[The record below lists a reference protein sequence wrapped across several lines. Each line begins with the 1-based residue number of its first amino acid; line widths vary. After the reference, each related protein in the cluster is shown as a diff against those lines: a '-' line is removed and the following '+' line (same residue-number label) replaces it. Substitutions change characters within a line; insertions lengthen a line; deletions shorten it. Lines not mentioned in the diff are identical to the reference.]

1 MKKVFTSLFLLMF
14 GVMASHATLK
24 VAGVVV
30 SSTGN
35 VNAGQSQG
43 TINWDGS
50 ALTFTDVSLST
61 SDNVIS
67 YDGTSSLYVKF
78 VGSNVLESTAK
89 TVLFSYHANMYLY
102 GDLCAGASAKVVYSG
117 SGTGYP
123 GIYVRDGNQ
132 LTIHDLY
139 LTVENSITSCLVAE
153 SGFDTSKLSVYTA
166 VLKLTTGASDGAIRG
181 FASTFFD
188 GGDAYLLNG
197 VYYDAT
203 NRRSCNSD
211 GTVAGTV
218 TTGAPLFVGGGIVG
232 IGYSTSISLYPNGLT
247 AGNISYEHSS
257 KTLSF
262 DAVKIT
268 VPTAATAS
276 ETRVVYNKDLEG
288 LTILFNGNNTLETQ
302 TKNVGSVI
310 KTEKKL
316 TIKGEGVD
324 LGKLATLKGNIGI
337 YAPSSEVT
345 IDNASVFADAGYG
358 IIGTESGP
366 MTLNIKDAFVAAKG
380 TVGSMYNMANC
391 NLTNVQVYADIAPG
405 VCFRKALKGFGT
417 ATEVYKDVIWIL
429 PWSTD
434 YNVTVL
440 GEKVTDLNLSNIAVD
455 GLTEGTISYDKDNK
469 VLTLDGVEMTA
480 PEGTDFIGVNTNVN
494 GYTVSTIA
502 LTGTN
507 KLTTNG
513 HVFALAGDVTFEGNG
528 SLIATSNNGSGVS
541 MYRYNNNASLTINVN
556 NTVKFFGKKYGV
568 WGNATSS
575 TTSDLILKKAGNNS
589 DYYFQGTTT
598 AAVKEFGNLTMT
610 NMDFYSGSTYGT
622 PGCYFDDE
630 AVRQNGGNIVNGDK
644 VVNFYRLND
653 GDRYGIKIGGVEIT
667 NCNKFGVGSKYITA
681 GGGNAVKYDNS
692 SKELTLNDATIDNQG
707 DDKNCIRNEEVDN
720 LTINVASNS
729 TLTSTSSNNWGTIYS
744 EKAVTI
750 TGSGKLTVN
759 GTRGNISVAG
769 GSMTFKDVNV
779 SMTGELKGYTSS
791 GNNYL
796 YVDLAKGS
804 GKRVEI
810 AGKVYDFTDMTLR
823 NGTKILEPEGAWYD
837 TSNKYVT
844 TGSGAAEGIVFADMD
859 ATGIEGVMMNA
870 DVKVIGIFDTEG
882 RQLDEMQ
889 PGVNILRMS
898 DGTTKKIIKK

>member
-61 SDNVIS
+61 SDNVIF

-117 SGTGYP
+117 SGTGNP

-166 VLKLTTGASDGAIRG
+166 VLKLTTGASNGAIRG

-434 YNVTVL
+434 YNVSVL

-455 GLTEGTISYDKDNK
+455 GLTAGTISYDKDNK

-480 PEGTDFIGVNTNVN
+480 PEGSDFIGVKTNIN
-494 GYTVSTIA
+494 NAYNVSTIA

-513 HVFALAGDVTFEGNG
+513 HVFSLAGDVTFEGSG

-541 MYRYNNNASLTINVN
+541 MYGHNNNASLTINVN

-575 TTSDLILKKAGNNS
+575 ITSDLILKKVGNNS

-610 NMDFYSGSTYGT
+610 DMDFWSGSDGT
-622 PGCYFDDE
+622 PGCYYDNE

-644 VVNFYRLND
+644 VVNIYRLEESD
-653 GDRYGIKIGGVEIT
+653 KYGIVIADVELT
-667 NCNKFGVGSKYITA
+667 RHNHLGLGSKYITA
-681 GGGNAVKYDNS
+681 GGPYAVTSDTNGNISLDNV
-692 SKELTLNDATIDNQG
+692 TIDTGSAYCSIMTQASKFDNMTFTIYG
-707 DDKNCIRNEEVDN
+707 DCELKQPSGWMNTYFTKNVTFNGGGN
-720 LTINVASNS
+720 LTIGDDLSFYS
-729 TLTSTSSNNWGTIYS
+729 DKTLTFDNVNINAYSIKGNGDDPKAKLVVNLTTPGKRITANNVKHFKSLELQNGTI
-744 EKAVTI
+744 
-750 TGSGKLTVN
+750 
-759 GTRGNISVAG
+759 
-769 GSMTFKDVNV
+769 
-779 SMTGELKGYTSS
+779 
-791 GNNYL
+791 
-796 YVDLAKGS
+796 
-804 GKRVEI
+804 
-810 AGKVYDFTDMTLR
+810 
-823 NGTKILEPEGAWYD
+823 ILEPEGGKFDA
-837 TSNKYVT
+837 TQHCVVNA
-844 TGSGAAEGIVFADMD
+844 SGAIANGVVFADAS
-859 ATGIEGVMMNA
+859 ATGIEGVIMNA
-870 DVKVIGIFDTEG
+870 DAEVTDVFDAEG
-882 RQLDEMQ
+882 RQLNEVQ
-889 PGVNILRMS
+889 PGVNIVRMS
-898 DGTTKKIIKK
+898 DGTTRKVIKK

>member
-1 MKKVFTSLFLLMF
+1 MGIFVDPNT
-14 GVMASHATLK
+14 GEEATL
-24 VAGVVV
+24 
-30 SSTGN
+30 
-35 VNAGQSQG
+35 
-43 TINWDGS
+43 TINNAVIGAYGANYGITGREGS
-50 ALTFTDVSLST
+50 VDLVIKNSL
-61 SDNVIS
+61 VI
-67 YDGTSSLYVKF
+67 
-78 VGSNVLESTAK
+78 AK
-89 TVLFSYHANMYLY
+89 
-102 GDLCAGASAKVVYSG
+102 G
-117 SGTGYP
+117 
-123 GIYVRDGNQ
+123 
-132 LTIHDLY
+132 
-139 LTVENSITSCLVAE
+139 VA
-153 SGFDTSKLSVYTA
+153 YA
-166 VLKLTTGASDGAIRG
+166 AINDFRNC
-181 FASTFFD
+181 TH
-188 GGDAYLLNG
+188 N
-197 VYYDAT
+197 
-203 NRRSCNSD
+203 
-211 GTVAGTV
+211 TV
-218 TTGAPLFVGGGIVG
+218 TTAWPSGCCWRQGLH
-232 IGYSTSISLYPNGLT
+232 GYGTT
-247 AGNISYEHSS
+247 
-257 KTLSF
+257 
-262 DAVKIT
+262 
-268 VPTAATAS
+268 
-276 ETRVVYNKDLEG
+276 EG
-288 LTILFNGNNTLETQ
+288 LTKGDTFIMIGVPTEIYGRVLNETINNGN
-302 TKNVGSVI
+302 
-310 KTEKKL
+310 
-316 TIKGEGVD
+316 
-324 LGKLATLKGNIGI
+324 
-337 YAPSSEVT
+337 YA
-345 IDNASVFADAGYG
+345 N
-358 IIGTESGP
+358 
-366 MTLNIKDAFVAAKG
+366 VAA
-380 TVGSMYNMANC
+380 
-391 NLTNVQVYADIAPG
+391 DG
-405 VCFRKALKGFGT
+405 V
-417 ATEVYKDVIWIL
+417 
-429 PWSTD
+429 
-434 YNVTVL
+434 
-440 GEKVTDLNLSNIAVD
+440 
-455 GLTEGTISYDKDNK
+455 TEGTISYDKDNK
-469 VLTLDGVEMTA
+469 TLTLDGVTMTA
-480 PEGTDFIGVNTNVN
+480 PEGSDAFGINTNVN

-513 HVFALAGDVTFEGNG
+513 HVFNLAGDVTFEGEG
-528 SLIATSNNGSGVS
+528 SLIATSNEGCGAS
-541 MYRYNNNASLTINVN
+541 MYESSNKASLTINVN

-568 WGNATSS
+568 WGNTTSS
-575 TTSDLILKKAGNNS
+575 ITSDLILKKAGNNS
-589 DYYFQGTTT
+589 DYYFQGTNT

>member
-61 SDNVIS
+61 SDNVIF

-117 SGTGYP
+117 SGTGNP

-166 VLKLTTGASDGAIRG
+166 VLKLTTGASNGAIRG

-434 YNVTVL
+434 YNVSVL

-455 GLTEGTISYDKDNK
+455 GLTAGTISYDKDNK

-480 PEGTDFIGVNTNVN
+480 PEGSDFIGVKTNIN
-494 GYTVSTIA
+494 NAYNVSTIA

-513 HVFALAGDVTFEGNG
+513 HVFSLAGDVTFEGSG

-541 MYRYNNNASLTINVN
+541 MYGHNNNASLTINVN

-575 TTSDLILKKAGNNS
+575 ITSDLILKKVGNNS

-610 NMDFYSGSTYGT
+610 DMDFWSGSDGT
-622 PGCYFDDE
+622 PGCYYDNE

-644 VVNFYRLND
+644 VVNIYRLEESD
-653 GDRYGIKIGGVEIT
+653 KYGIVIADVELT
-667 NCNKFGVGSKYITA
+667 RHNHLGLGSKYITA
-681 GGGNAVKYDNS
+681 GGPYAVTSDTNGNISLDNV
-692 SKELTLNDATIDNQG
+692 TIDTGSAYCSIMTQASKFDNMTFTIYG
-707 DDKNCIRNEEVDN
+707 DCELKQPSGWMNTYFTKNVTFNGGGN
-720 LTINVASNS
+720 LTIGDDLSFYGDK
-729 TLTSTSSNNWGTIYS
+729 TLTLDNVNINANTIKGS
-744 EKAVTI
+744 IDNPKAKLVVNLTTPGKRI
-750 TGSGKLTVN
+750 TAGCVQYFKSLELPN
-759 GTRGNISVAG
+759 GTQ
-769 GSMTFKDVNV
+769 
-779 SMTGELKGYTSS
+779 
-791 GNNYL
+791 
-796 YVDLAKGS
+796 
-804 GKRVEI
+804 
-810 AGKVYDFTDMTLR
+810 
-823 NGTKILEPEGAWYD
+823 ILEPEGAHFD
-837 TSNKYVT
+837 AAQHCVVNA
-844 TGSGAAEGIVFADMD
+844 SGAMANGVVFADAS
-859 ATGIEGVMMNA
+859 ATGIEGVIMNA
-870 DVKVIGIFDTEG
+870 DAEVTDVFDAEG
-882 RQLDEMQ
+882 RQLNEMQ

-898 DGTTKKIIKK
+898 DGTTRKVIKK

>member
-1 MKKVFTSLFLLMF
+1 MF

-61 SDNVIS
+61 SDNVIF

-117 SGTGYP
+117 SGTGNP

-166 VLKLTTGASDGAIRG
+166 VLKLTTGASNGAIRG

-434 YNVTVL
+434 YNVSVL

-455 GLTEGTISYDKDNK
+455 GLTAGTISYDKDNK

-480 PEGTDFIGVNTNVN
+480 PEGSDFIGVKTNIN
-494 GYTVSTIA
+494 NAYNVSTIA

-513 HVFALAGDVTFEGNG
+513 HVFSLAGDVTFEGSG

-541 MYRYNNNASLTINVN
+541 MYGHNNNASLTINVN

-575 TTSDLILKKAGNNS
+575 ITSDLILKKVGNNS

-610 NMDFYSGSTYGT
+610 DMDFWSGSDGT
-622 PGCYFDDE
+622 PGCYYDNE

-644 VVNFYRLND
+644 VVNIYRLEESD
-653 GDRYGIKIGGVEIT
+653 KYGIVIADVELT
-667 NCNKFGVGSKYITA
+667 RHNHLGLGSKYITA
-681 GGGNAVKYDNS
+681 GGPYAVTSDTNGNISLDNV
-692 SKELTLNDATIDNQG
+692 TIDTGSAYCSIMTQASKFDNMTFTIYG
-707 DDKNCIRNEEVDN
+707 DCELKQPSGWMNTYFTKNVTFNGGGN
-720 LTINVASNS
+720 LTIGDDLSFYGDK
-729 TLTSTSSNNWGTIYS
+729 TLTLDNVNINANTIKGS
-744 EKAVTI
+744 IDNPKAKLVVNLTTPGKRI
-750 TGSGKLTVN
+750 TAGCVQYFKSLELPN
-759 GTRGNISVAG
+759 GTQ
-769 GSMTFKDVNV
+769 
-779 SMTGELKGYTSS
+779 
-791 GNNYL
+791 
-796 YVDLAKGS
+796 
-804 GKRVEI
+804 
-810 AGKVYDFTDMTLR
+810 
-823 NGTKILEPEGAWYD
+823 ILEPEGAHFD
-837 TSNKYVT
+837 AAQHCVVNA
-844 TGSGAAEGIVFADMD
+844 SGAMANGVVFADAS
-859 ATGIEGVMMNA
+859 ATGIEGVIMNA
-870 DVKVIGIFDTEG
+870 DAEVTDVFDAEG
-882 RQLDEMQ
+882 RQLNEMQ

-898 DGTTKKIIKK
+898 DGTTRKVIKK